1 MKKIRY
7 LFLILILSSCNQYV
21 GTIDPD
27 YIPKNEVTKIFSNIK
42 NDTYNLD
49 IEFSNI
55 IYPKVN
61 TVTNI
66 KSFKI
71 NKILDTDKKSVVNF
85 LNNKIFLSKGK
96 SIYVFDIIDEKN
108 NFNYELKLKKDE
120 YVTFFFEFRDNIYLT
135 TNHTSIF
142 MLDGK
147 NISLIKDYSLYS
159 NSIPI
164 ITDETLIIFS
174 VFGDIYEVNLNDSS
188 IFKKAN
194 FNPNPGTKIKSQF
207 FEDNSNI
214 YYLFN
219 TGTLITFNKIDY
231 EIEENYILED
241 LNILSSLGFF
251 REITSAPF
259 NYNDHLYF
267 LDRSG
272 KIAVFNPITL
282 SLHWEYDIGE
292 NIVYYLF
299 SDNGNLFI
307 LSNND
312 IYVISNDGII
322 INTYNHNKELPILI
336 FNINENLYLVS
347 EDGITSINL
356 NKKSEEK
363 FYKNKFTANLDI
375 YYQGQTI
382 YLKDGKSL
390 FKLSE

>member
-164 ITDETLIIFS
+164 ITDETLIILS

-272 KIAVFNPITL
+272 KIAAFNPISL
-282 SLHWEYDIGE
+282 NLHWEYDIGE
-292 NIVYYLF
+292 TIVYYLF

-322 INTYNHNKELPILI
+322 INTYSHNKELPILI

-382 YLKDGKSL
+382 YLKDGKNL

>member
-7 LFLILILSSCNQYV
+7 LFLIIILSSCNQYV

-49 IEFSNI
+49 IEFGNI

-108 NFNYELKLKKDE
+108 NFNYELNLKKDE

-282 SLHWEYDIGE
+282 NLHWEYDIGE
-292 NIVYYLF
+292 TIVYYLF

-322 INTYNHNKELPILI
+322 INTYSHNKELPILI

-382 YLKDGKSL
+382 YLKDGKNL

>member
-1 MKKIRY
+1 M
-7 LFLILILSSCNQYV
+7 
-21 GTIDPD
+21 
-27 YIPKNEVTKIFSNIK
+27 
-42 NDTYNLD
+42 
-49 IEFSNI
+49 
-55 IYPKVN
+55 
-61 TVTNI
+61 
-66 KSFKI
+66 
-71 NKILDTDKKSVVNF
+71 
-85 LNNKIFLSKGK
+85 
-96 SIYVFDIIDEKN
+96 
-108 NFNYELKLKKDE
+108 
-120 YVTFFFEFRDNIYLT
+120 
-135 TNHTSIF
+135 
-142 MLDGK
+142 
-147 NISLIKDYSLYS
+147 
-159 NSIPI
+159 
-164 ITDETLIIFS
+164 
-174 VFGDIYEVNLNDSS
+174 
-188 IFKKAN
+188 
-194 FNPNPGTKIKSQF
+194 
-207 FEDNSNI
+207 
-214 YYLFN
+214 
-219 TGTLITFNKIDY
+219 
-231 EIEENYILED
+231 
-241 LNILSSLGFF
+241 GFF

-322 INTYNHNKELPILI
+322 INTYTHNKELPILI

-382 YLKDGKSL
+382 YLKDGKNL